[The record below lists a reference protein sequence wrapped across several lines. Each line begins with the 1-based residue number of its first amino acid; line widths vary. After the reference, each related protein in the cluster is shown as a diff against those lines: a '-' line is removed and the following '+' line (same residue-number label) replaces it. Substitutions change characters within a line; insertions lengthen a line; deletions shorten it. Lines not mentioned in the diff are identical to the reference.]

1 MTILEMRYFLTVCR
15 LQNITHAAAELHL
28 AQSTLSQAMQAI
40 EEETGL
46 NLFLRSGRTIR
57 ISQDGQKLAQKVT
70 VLLREVDVF
79 EENVREMA
87 SRHGKLSLA
96 VPQQQA
102 SLLIPRLLNTFQN
115 EHPEIQLDIIEPYG
129 LEAARLVREEKAD
142 LAVVNYDGSTVPDLQ
157 YHRITSRPV
166 KFVAWQEHPLAKRAS
181 ISLKEAAQFPLVLLS
196 EEFYVT
202 RLLMRNFAAAHI
214 EPDIAY
220 FSPHLSTLYSLL
232 RTHTAPSILF
242 EPAVTSLDGL
252 ITIPFDT
259 PLSLTS
265 CIITKKSRQVSKDQR
280 LLIKFIRQQLLD
292 DWTTP
297 DS

>member
-1 MTILEMRYFLTVCR
+1 MTILQMRYFLTVCR

-157 YHRITSRPV
+157 YHRITSHAV
-166 KFVAWQEHPLAKRAS
+166 KFVVWPEHPLAKRAS

-202 RLLMRNFAAAHI
+202 RLLLRSFAAAHI

-242 EPAVTSLDGL
+242 EPAVASLDGL
-252 ITIPFDT
+252 VTVPFDK

-265 CIITKKSRQVSKDQR
+265 CIITKKSRQISKDQR
-280 LLIKFIRQQLLD
+280 LLIKFIRQQLID

>member
-1 MTILEMRYFLTVCR
+1 MTILQMRYFLTVCR

-70 VLLREVDVF
+70 ALLREIDVF

-142 LAVVNYDGSTVPDLQ
+142 LAVVNYDGSTVPDLH
-157 YHRITSRPV
+157 YHRITSRAV
-166 KFVAWQEHPLAKRAS
+166 KFVVWPEHPLAKRAS

-202 RLLMRNFAAAHI
+202 RLLMRSFAAAHI

>member
-1 MTILEMRYFLTVCR
+1 MTILQMRYFLTVCR

-70 VLLREVDVF
+70 SLLREVDVF

-166 KFVAWQEHPLAKRAS
+166 KFVAWPEHPLAKRAS

-202 RLLMRNFAAAHI
+202 RLLLRSFAAAHI
-214 EPDIAY
+214 KPDIAY

-242 EPAVTSLDGL
+242 EPAVASLDGL
-252 ITIPFDT
+252 VTVPFDK

-265 CIITKKSRQVSKDQR
+265 CIITKKSRQISKDQR

>member
-1 MTILEMRYFLTVCR
+1 MTILQMRYFLTVCR

-70 VLLREVDVF
+70 SLLREVDVF

-166 KFVAWQEHPLAKRAS
+166 KFVAWPEHPLAKRAS

>member
-1 MTILEMRYFLTVCR
+1 MTILQMRYFLTVCR

-242 EPAVTSLDGL
+242 EPAVASLDGL
-252 ITIPFDT
+252 VTVPFDK

-265 CIITKKSRQVSKDQR
+265 CIITKKSRQISKDQR

>member
-1 MTILEMRYFLTVCR
+1 MTILQMRYFLTVCR

-157 YHRITSRPV
+157 YHRITSRAV
-166 KFVAWQEHPLAKRAS
+166 KFVVWPEHPLAKRAS
-181 ISLKEAAQFPLVLLS
+181 ISLKEAAQFSLVLLS
-196 EEFYVT
+196 
-202 RLLMRNFAAAHI
+202 RRNSMSRGCSCAA
-214 EPDIAY
+214 
-220 FSPHLSTLYSLL
+220 SPL
-232 RTHTAPSILF
+232 RTSSPTSPTSHRTSPRSTACCARIRRRASSSSQPS
-242 EPAVTSLDGL
+242 PRSTASSRSHSTSH
-252 ITIPFDT
+252 
-259 PLSLTS
+259 
-265 CIITKKSRQVSKDQR
+265 SR
-280 LLIKFIRQQLLD
+280 
-292 DWTTP
+292 
-297 DS
+297 

>member
-1 MTILEMRYFLTVCR
+1 MTILQMRYFLTVCR

-157 YHRITSRPV
+157 YHRITSHAV
-166 KFVAWQEHPLAKRAS
+166 KFVVWPEHPLAKRAS

-202 RLLMRNFAAAHI
+202 RLLLRSFAAAHI

-242 EPAVTSLDGL
+242 EPAVASLDGL
-252 ITIPFDT
+252 VTVPFDK

-265 CIITKKSRQVSKDQR
+265 CIITKKSRQISKDQR

>member
-1 MTILEMRYFLTVCR
+1 MTILQMRYFLTVCR

-70 VLLREVDVF
+70 SLLREVDVF

-87 SRHGKLSLA
+87 SRHGKLSLD

-166 KFVAWQEHPLAKRAS
+166 KFVAWPEHPLAKRAI

>member
-1 MTILEMRYFLTVCR
+1 MTILQMRYFLTVCR

-166 KFVAWQEHPLAKRAS
+166 KFVAWPEHPLAKRAS

-202 RLLMRNFAAAHI
+202 RLMRNFAAAHI

>member
-1 MTILEMRYFLTVCR
+1 MTILQMRYFLTVCR

-70 VLLREVDVF
+70 ALMREVDAF

-87 SRHGKLSLA
+87 SQHGKVSLA

-102 SLLIPRLLNTFQN
+102 SLLIPRLLSTFQK

-129 LEAARLVREEKAD
+129 LEAARLVREEKVD
-142 LAVVNYDGSTVPDLQ
+142 LAVVNYDGSTVPDLH

-166 KFVAWQEHPLAKRAS
+166 KFITWPGHPLAKRTS
-181 ISLKEAAQFPLVLLS
+181 IRLEEAAACPLVLLS

-202 RLLMRNFAAAHI
+202 RLLMRSFAAAHI
-214 EPDIAY
+214 EPNIAY
-220 FSPHLSTLYSLL
+220 YSPHLSTLYSLL

-242 EPAVTSLDGL
+242 EPAVSSLDDL
-252 ITIPFDT
+252 VTVPFDK

-265 CIITKKSRQVSKDQR
+265 CIITKKSRQVTKDQR
-280 LLIKFIRQQLLD
+280 LLIKFIQQQLLD
-292 DWTTP
+292 DWAASP
-297 DS
+297 A

>member
-1 MTILEMRYFLTVCR
+1 MTILQMRYFLTVCR

-70 VLLREVDVF
+70 ALLREVDVF

-87 SRHGKLSLA
+87 SRHGRLSLA

-102 SLLIPRLLNTFQN
+102 SLLIPRLLSNFQK
-115 EHPEIQLDIIEPYG
+115 EHPEIHLDIIEPYG
-129 LEAARLVREEKAD
+129 LEAARLVREEKVD
-142 LAVVNYDGSTVPDLQ
+142 LAVVNYDGSTVPDLH
-157 YHRITSRPV
+157 YHRITSRAV
-166 KFVAWQEHPLAKRAS
+166 KFIVWPGHPLAGRER
-181 ISLKEAAQFPLVLLS
+181 ITLEEAAQSPLVLLS

-202 RLLMRNFAAAHI
+202 RLLMRSFAAAHI

-220 FSPHLSTLYSLL
+220 FSPHLSTLHSLL

-252 ITIPFDT
+252 VTIPFAP

-280 LLIKFIRQQLLD
+280 LLIKFIQQQLLG
-292 DWTTP
+292 DWAAP
-297 DS
+297 SS